1 MTKTKMS
8 LPNPRKITFDLT
20 VKTVRMPRPEL
31 LVPYTTN
38 LRQHREDPKA
48 LKKQLESIE
57 ARYSAQSD
65 VFSMVSEVKL
75 VLESMELQ
83 KDVKGKKAKGQDGRF
98 IAEPFNIKTQRLCN
112 VILTPIYDKIDEWD
126 EKNKGEH
133 KNMKIKIA
141 PKYAIYLC
149 ERMMEQC
156 NEYSYVAGHI
166 IEMHDY
172 FLMKKKEAETVQ
184 EMIKSGAE
192 GAEIDE
198 AVKKI
203 NIEELLEKDEEE
215 DK

>member
-1 MTKTKMS
+1 
-8 LPNPRKITFDLT
+8 
-20 VKTVRMPRPEL
+20 MPFE
-31 LVPYTTN
+31 
-38 LRQHREDPKA
+38 
-48 LKKQLESIE
+48 
-57 ARYSAQSD
+57 
-65 VFSMVSEVKL
+65 
-75 VLESMELQ
+75 
-83 KDVKGKKAKGQDGRF
+83 
-98 IAEPFNIKTQRLCN
+98 IKTQRLIN

-133 KNMKIKIA
+133 KSMKIRLA

-149 ERMMEQC
+149 ERMIEQC

-192 GAEIDE
+192 NIEIDE

-203 NIEELLEKDEEE
+203 DIEELLEEEE
-215 DK
+215 KEEK